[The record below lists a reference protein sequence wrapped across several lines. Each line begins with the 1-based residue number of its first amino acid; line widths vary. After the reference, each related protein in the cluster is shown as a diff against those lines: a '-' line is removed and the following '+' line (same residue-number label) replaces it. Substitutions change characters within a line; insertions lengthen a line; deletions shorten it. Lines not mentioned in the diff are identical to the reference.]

1 MVIILFC
8 CRPIFRSYKPV
19 DENFGDSV
27 LPDAE
32 PAEVRDKV
40 KEELETEHE
49 ALTMENLV
57 RQVSHSN

>member
-1 MVIILFC
+1 M
-8 CRPIFRSYKPV
+8 

-57 RQVSHSN
+57 KLRSNLTYFII